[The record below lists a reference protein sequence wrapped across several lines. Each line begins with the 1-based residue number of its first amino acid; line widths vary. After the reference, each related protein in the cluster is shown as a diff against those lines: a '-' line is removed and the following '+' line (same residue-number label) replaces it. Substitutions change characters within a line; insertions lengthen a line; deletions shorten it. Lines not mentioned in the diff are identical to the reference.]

1 MQLLRTTASA
11 LIMILEIAML
21 VRAVMSWFPFGEGR
35 IGDFVYAVTEPFIV
49 PVRALLE
56 RFEFVRNSPLDIPF
70 SVTPRSLPAVPIISL
85 SLPRF

>member
-1 MQLLRTTASA
+1 
-11 LIMILEIAML
+11 MILEIAML

-70 SVTPRSLPAVPIISL
+70 FVTAMILSVLWDIL
-85 SLPRF
+85 

>member
-1 MQLLRTTASA
+1 MEVVLQLLRTTASA
-11 LIMILEIAML
+11 LIMVLEIAML
-21 VRAVMSWFPFGEGR
+21 VRAVMSWFPLGEWR

-70 SVTPRSLPAVPIISL
+70 FVTAMILAVLWDIL
-85 SLPRF
+85 